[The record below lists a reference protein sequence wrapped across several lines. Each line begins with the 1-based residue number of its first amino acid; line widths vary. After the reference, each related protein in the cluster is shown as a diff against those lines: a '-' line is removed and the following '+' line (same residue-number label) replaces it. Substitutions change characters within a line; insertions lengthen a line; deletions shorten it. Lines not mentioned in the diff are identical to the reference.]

1 MSYTA
6 DDARR
11 EFTPL
16 LRRGTLTLLGSRLGL
31 TSHTVR
37 VLIDTGT
44 IPAVRF
50 GLNNTR
56 AYYLLETAL
65 GAMLPTSVK

>member
-6 DDARR
+6 IDARR

-16 LRRGTLTLLGSRLGL
+16 LRRGTLTLLGARLGL

-44 IPAVRF
+44 IPAIRY
-50 GLNNTR
+50 GSHNTR
-56 AYYLLETAL
+56 AYYELESAL
-65 GAMLPTSVK
+65 GAMLPTTTK